1 MGWLDQGVGH
11 SFKNDP
17 WGGPHGVFFAKK
29 GGGPHIFYTEIQVNK
44 K

>member
-1 MGWLDQGVGH
+1 MDWLDQGVGH

-17 WGGPHGVFFAKK
+17 SGSANHFLCKERGWGT
-29 GGGPHIFYTEIQVNK
+29 HIFYTEIQVNK